1 MFSNNHVPYLHE
13 RDVGIFQANDKEVC
27 MWFNVYDEKERL
39 LHKDQCAYGL
49 EWNASLYSEG
59 NRVYLIGSQT
69 FIMPYN
75 LQNIVQH
82 YRPASAEIGVENFYA
97 SDIYLL
103 DGKIP
108 MHKLK
113 NSPSQL
119 EMLIDQYWKE
129 KPHAVLSVLVK
140 E

>member
-1 MFSNNHVPYLHE
+1 MEWAHRLYQ
-13 RDVGIFQANDKEVC
+13 DDK
-27 MWFNVYDEKERL
+27 R
-39 LHKDQCAYGL
+39 
-49 EWNASLYSEG
+49 
-59 NRVYLIGSQT
+59 RYLIGASV

-82 YRPASAEIGVENFYA
+82 YRPASDEIGVENFYA
-97 SDIYLL
+97 SDIYMLE
-103 DGKIP
+103 GQIP

-129 KPHAVLSVLVK
+129 KTYSVLSVLVK